1 MPSYDYICRKCGK
14 KFTLVMTISE
24 HDSKK
29 IRCPK
34 CSSVRVGTAV
44 SFLLRCDVKEELN
57 AHAGWLVPSLFTFTA
72 LSR

>member
-24 HDSKK
+24 HDRKK

-34 CSSVRVGTAV
+34 CSSVRAEQQYHPFFAV
-44 SFLLRCDVKEELN
+44 TSKK
-57 AHAGWLVPSLFTFTA
+57 S
-72 LSR
+72 